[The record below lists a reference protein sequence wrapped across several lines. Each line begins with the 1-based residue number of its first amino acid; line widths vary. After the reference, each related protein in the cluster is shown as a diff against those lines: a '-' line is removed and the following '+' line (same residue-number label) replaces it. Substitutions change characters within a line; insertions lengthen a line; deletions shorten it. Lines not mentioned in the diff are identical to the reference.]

1 MSWLAIIARCE
12 RDESVSGHLVGRRR
26 DQPERLNGRNKPF
39 FGNSVENEPSIPIVN
54 QGIFIAN
61 QGQDYH
67 QPGYLFRS
75 DSAFSPKLLLIRS
88 RDTGAEGPARK
99 LHREGDRLCAKP
111 MELSDTLRQ

>member
-67 QPGYLFRS
+67 QPGYFFRS
-75 DSAFSPKLLLIRS
+75 GSAFSPKLLQIRS
-88 RDTGAEGPARK
+88 RDTAGISQSPNR
-99 LHREGDRLCAKP
+99 
-111 MELSDTLRQ
+111 